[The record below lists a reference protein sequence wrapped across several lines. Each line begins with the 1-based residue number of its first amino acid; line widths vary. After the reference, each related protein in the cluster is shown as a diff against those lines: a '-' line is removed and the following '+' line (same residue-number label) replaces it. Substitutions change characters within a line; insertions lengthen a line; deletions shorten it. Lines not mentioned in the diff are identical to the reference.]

1 MRIIAKKAI
10 NEYAMANA
18 QATEALNEW
27 FLKTSAADWGNF
39 ADIKNTFNSVDYVGD
54 ERYVFNIKGNQYRL
68 IALIIFKIHTVYI
81 RFIGTHAEYDK
92 IDASSA

>member
-1 MRIIAKKAI
+1 MRVIAKRAI

-27 FLKTSAADWGNF
+27 FLKTSAADWGSF
-39 ADIKNTFNSVDYVGD
+39 ADIKNTFNSVDYIGD

-68 IALIIFKIHTVYI
+68 VALIIL
-81 RFIGTHAEYDK
+81 RFARC
-92 IDASSA
+92 ASALLERMPSMIK